1 MKKFYFLFLFALIA
15 SIGNLYAAEKTVTWN
30 FAGRKS
36 GSGATTSCE
45 LKVQS
50 GSATGT
56 WKISASENFTAQTG
70 SGSTSVTL
78 GSKKAP
84 CTDAKLELTNSP
96 IPEGA
101 QIKKVSITAKTN
113 NAKGATFG
121 LQIGGVSS
129 ETTLTF
135 DKTKTTQE
143 FTESKVGNVVL
154 VINTLNQSNVS
165 LYSISITYEE
175 VAETK
180 CAKPT
185 FNLENGKTYTDAQ
198 TLVITSTTADATIH
212 YTINRGE
219 EKTGQPAEFTENG
232 EYTVDAWATKDNL
245 TESDHAS
252 IKFTI
257 AKKCA
262 APTFTPAAGYLK
274 LGNAITFTSATADAE
289 ISYQY
294 SYNGGEYTSFVK
306 GTSFTPDKEGT
317 YKIIAKAT
325 KTGLEDGV
333 SGEQIYEVGN
343 LVFYESFDKNDGT
356 GGNDGKWSGSIA
368 SNDIQYDVT
377 GWTCQNASGA
387 NKCAKFGTSSKKGTA
402 TTPALTDLEG
412 DAILTFKAAPWNTEG
427 GKMSVTISDGTI
439 ETSEFELINNTFTE
453 YSVKISGGATS
464 KITFTSSEAR
474 FFLDE
479 VKVKQVA
486 VATPTITPNGGDV
499 KVGDKITFA
508 TKTDGATLSYS
519 TDGGQTWTPG
529 SEYTATTVG
538 ALNLWV
544 KATKGSDESAVAK
557 ATFNVVDPNA
567 IGSVNINITADKT
580 AKTGELFGTMTV
592 AVPMPINATVMDVV
606 IKKDGKEFSSDK
618 NLTAEFSKE
627 ITETGTYEIDV
638 TANNDKEIIGDK
650 KTAEFYSNKLT
661 DIADFLLYGPEC
673 NNLFG
678 SDVVYE
684 FTCPLSVTYAN
695 GSNLWVTDGTDGML
709 IFQRGGFSTAYTNGT
724 VFAKGIKGQY
734 TVYNN
739 TIELTEP
746 VLTETTEG
754 ATVDPK
760 QIEIAAISADNQNQ
774 FVIIKDAVL
783 NVKNETFAD
792 AAGNTVDM
800 YDKKFCTVPADGT
813 YDVVGIVSYYGY
825 SEAEA
830 ATQVYP
836 LAFLTAPTATLG
848 FTAAEINEM
857 PWLAANDIV
866 LTEDGSFEDMNAS
879 CVKLTCEE
887 GAQIEYTLDSGEP
900 SPSTATVESGTE
912 IGFTDGESYMLTVC
926 AVKGGYKSASREYL
940 FSIGKTSSVSSMS
953 AEGVKV
959 FAAEGGVEVVA
970 DEAADVAVY
979 TVAGQLVRQARV
991 AEGSTLVNVAPGF
1004 YVVRANGTATKV
1016 IVR

>member
-15 SIGNLYAAEKTVTWN
+15 SISNLYAAEKTVTWN

-36 GSGATTSCE
+36 GTGATTSCE

-50 GSATGT
+50 GSASGT
-56 WKISASENFTAQTG
+56 WKITASKKFSAQTG

-78 GSKKAP
+78 GSKNDP

-101 QIKKVSITAKTN
+101 QIKKVSITANTN
-113 NAKGATFG
+113 KAKGATFG

-135 DKTKTTQE
+135 DEIKTTQE

-180 CAKPT
+180 CATPT

-198 TLVITSTTADATIH
+198 TLEITSTTADATIH
-212 YTINRGE
+212 YTINGGE
-219 EKTGQPAEFTENG
+219 EKTGQSAEFTENG

-245 TESDHAS
+245 TDSDHAS

-262 APTFTPAAGYLK
+262 APTFTPAAGFLK

-325 KTGLEDGV
+325 KTGLEDGI

-377 GWTCQNASGA
+377 GWTCEYEKGA
-387 NKCAKFGTSSKKGTA
+387 NKCARFGANKTKGKA
-402 TTPALTDLEG
+402 TTPALAGLEG
-412 DAILTFKAAPWNTEG
+412 DAILTFKAAPWGDEG
-427 GKMSVTISDGTI
+427 GKMTVSISNGTI
-439 ETSEFELINNTFTE
+439 ENSKFDLSNQTFTE
-453 YSVKISGGATS
+453 YSVKIRGGATS
-464 KITFTSSEAR
+464 KITFTSENNR

-479 VKVKQVA
+479 VKVVA
-486 VATPTITPNGGDV
+486 IVKEPKEPTV
-499 KVGDKITFA
+499 
-508 TKTDGATLSYS
+508 
-519 TDGGQTWTPG
+519 
-529 SEYTATTVG
+529 
-538 ALNLWV
+538 
-544 KATKGSDESAVAK
+544 
-557 ATFNVVDPNA
+557 
-567 IGSVNINITADKT
+567 
-580 AKTGELFGTMTV
+580 
-592 AVPMPINATVMDVV
+592 
-606 IKKDGKEFSSDK
+606 
-618 NLTAEFSKE
+618 
-627 ITETGTYEIDV
+627 
-638 TANNDKEIIGDK
+638 
-650 KTAEFYSNKLT
+650 
-661 DIADFLLYGPEC
+661 
-673 NNLFG
+673 
-678 SDVVYE
+678 
-684 FTCPLSVTYAN
+684 
-695 GSNLWVTDGTDGML
+695 
-709 IFQRGGFSTAYTNGT
+709 
-724 VFAKGIKGQY
+724 
-734 TVYNN
+734 
-739 TIELTEP
+739 
-746 VLTETTEG
+746 
-754 ATVDPK
+754 
-760 QIEIAAISADNQNQ
+760 
-774 FVIIKDAVL
+774 
-783 NVKNETFAD
+783 
-792 AAGNTVDM
+792 
-800 YDKKFCTVPADGT
+800 
-813 YDVVGIVSYYGY
+813 
-825 SEAEA
+825 
-830 ATQVYP
+830 
-836 LAFLTAPTATLG
+836 TLG

-857 PWLAANDIV
+857 PWLVANDKV
-866 LTEDGSFEDMNAS
+866 LTEEATEVKDAS

-887 GAQIEYTLDSGEP
+887 GAQIEYTLVSAETG
-900 SPSTATVESGTE
+900 SSTATVESGAE
-912 IGFTDGESYMLTVC
+912 IVGLIKGEVYELTVC
-926 AVKGGYKSASREYL
+926 AVKGGYKSASRQYT
-940 FSIGKTSSVSSMS
+940 FTITGSTSSVSSMS
-953 AEGVKV
+953 SEGVKV

-970 DEAADVAVY
+970 AEATDVAVY

>member
-15 SIGNLYAAEKTVTWN
+15 SIGNLYAAEVTDVITASN
-30 FAGRKS
+30 
-36 GSGATTSCE
+36 
-45 LKVQS
+45 LK
-50 GSATGT
+50 ATGT
-56 WKISASENFTAQTG
+56 TYVLFSNVKVTSEALYSGQSAQTDNNSGIIQLTHKKKNNRNVGIVSTVSGGLIKSVLIEVDNSNTNTYSVYAKKTAYSAIENLYDTSSSSKGDLILESKSTG
-70 SGSTSVTL
+70 SLDVAGEYYYI
-78 GSKKAP
+78 GIRSKSNAVK
-84 CTDAKLELTNSP
+84 
-96 IPEGA
+96 
-101 QIKKVSITAKTN
+101 IKKIT
-113 NAKGATFG
+113 
-121 LQIGGVSS
+121 
-129 ETTLTF
+129 
-135 DKTKTTQE
+135 
-143 FTESKVGNVVL
+143 
-154 VINTLNQSNVS
+154 
-165 LYSISITYEE
+165 ITY
-175 VAETK
+175 V
-180 CAKPT
+180 
-185 FNLENGKTYTDAQ
+185 N
-198 TLVITSTTADATIH
+198 
-212 YTINRGE
+212 
-219 EKTGQPAEFTENG
+219 
-232 EYTVDAWATKDNL
+232 
-245 TESDHAS
+245 
-252 IKFTI
+252 
-257 AKKCA
+257 
-262 APTFTPAAGYLK
+262 
-274 LGNAITFTSATADAE
+274 
-289 ISYQY
+289 
-294 SYNGGEYTSFVK
+294 
-306 GTSFTPDKEGT
+306 
-317 YKIIAKAT
+317 
-325 KTGLEDGV
+325 
-333 SGEQIYEVGN
+333 
-343 LVFYESFDKNDGT
+343 
-356 GGNDGKWSGSIA
+356 
-368 SNDIQYDVT
+368 
-377 GWTCQNASGA
+377 
-387 NKCAKFGTSSKKGTA
+387 SS
-402 TTPALTDLEG
+402 
-412 DAILTFKAAPWNTEG
+412 
-427 GKMSVTISDGTI
+427 
-439 ETSEFELINNTFTE
+439 
-453 YSVKISGGATS
+453 
-464 KITFTSSEAR
+464 
-474 FFLDE
+474 
-479 VKVKQVA
+479 

-673 NNLFG
+673 NDLFG

-734 TVYNN
+734 TVYRN
-739 TIELTEP
+739 TIELLNPT
-746 VLTETTEG
+746 LTETTEG
-754 ATVDPK
+754 ATIDPK
-760 QIEIAAISADNQNQ
+760 QIEIAGISADNQNQ

-866 LTEDGSFEDMNAS
+866 LTEEATEVKDAS

-887 GAQIEYTLDSGEP
+887 GAQIEYTLVSAETG
-900 SPSTATVESGTE
+900 SSTATVESGAE
-912 IGFTDGESYMLTVC
+912 IVGLIKGEVYELTVC
-926 AVKGGYKSASREYL
+926 AVKGGYKSASRQYT
-940 FSIGKTSSVSSMS
+940 FTITGSTSSVSSMS

-970 DEAADVAVY
+970 EEAAEVAVY

>member
-15 SIGNLYAAEKTVTWN
+15 SIGNLYATEKTVT
-30 FAGRKS
+30 FDFSTDPGAVS
-36 GSGATTSCE
+36 GIKNGEITVSFGTP
-45 LKVQS
+45 
-50 GSATGT
+50 GSAPIWNKSNGGEIRAYAKNTITVSSAKKIKAIKFTFNEGDGSNKITSTPTG
-56 WKISASENFTAQTG
+56 F
-70 SGSTSVTL
+70 
-78 GSKKAP
+78 
-84 CTDAKLELTNSP
+84 TNSTWTG
-96 IPEGA
+96 ESESVVF
-101 QIKKVSITAKTN
+101 K
-113 NAKGATFG
+113 
-121 LQIGGVSS
+121 IGGTKGHRKVKTIEVTYDAPV
-129 ETTLTF
+129 ET
-135 DKTKTTQE
+135 Q
-143 FTESKVGNVVL
+143 
-154 VINTLNQSNVS
+154 
-165 LYSISITYEE
+165 
-175 VAETK
+175 

-185 FNLENGKTYTDAQ
+185 FNLETGKTYTDAQ
-198 TLVITSTTADATIH
+198 TLEITSTTADATIH
-212 YTINRGE
+212 YTINGGE

-245 TESDHAS
+245 TESDHNS
-252 IKFTI
+252 ITFTI

-262 APTFTPAAGYLK
+262 APTFTPAAGFLK

-289 ISYQY
+289 VYYQY

-325 KTGLEDGV
+325 KTGFEDGV

-356 GGNDGKWSGSIA
+356 GGNDGEWSGSIA
-368 SNDIQYDVT
+368 ASDIQYDVA
-377 GWTCQNASGA
+377 GWTCENAKGA
-387 NKCAKFGTSSKKGTA
+387 NMCAKFGTGSAKGKA
-402 TTPALTDLEG
+402 TTPALTGLAG
-412 DAILTFKAAPWNTEG
+412 DAVLTFKAGAWNTDKNTTLNISITNG
-427 GKMSVTISDGTI
+427 TLDKASVNLKKG
-439 ETSEFELINNTFTE
+439 EFTE
-453 YSVKISGGATS
+453 YTINITGADATS
-464 KITFTSSEAR
+464 KITFEAAADKNNR

-486 VATPTITPNGGDV
+486 VSTPTITPNGGDV
-499 KVGDKITFA
+499 NVGDKITFA

-519 TDGGQTWTPG
+519 TDEGQTWTQG
-529 SEYTATTVG
+529 SEYTAAKAG

-606 IKKDGKEFSSDK
+606 IKKGGKEFSSDK

-627 ITETGTYEIDV
+627 ITETGTYEIEV
-638 TANNDKEIIGDK
+638 IAMNDNEGITEDK

-709 IFQRGGFSTAYTNGT
+709 IYEKRGLSTTYTNGT

-739 TIELTEP
+739 TIELLNPT
-746 VLTETTEG
+746 LTETTEG
-754 ATVDPK
+754 ATIDPK
-760 QIEIAAISADNQNQ
+760 QIEIAAIKADNQNQ
-774 FVIIKDAVL
+774 YVIIKDAVL
-783 NVKNETFAD
+783 NVKNKTFAD

-800 YDKKFCTVPADGT
+800 FDKKFCTVPADGT
-813 YDVVGIVSYYGY
+813 YDVVGIVSYFGY

-848 FTAAEINEM
+848 FTAAEVNEM
-857 PWLAANDIV
+857 PWLAANDKV

-926 AVKGGYKSASREYL
+926 AVKGGYKSASREYV

-959 FAAEGGVEVVA
+959 VAAEGGVKVVA
-970 DEAADVAVY
+970 DEAAEVAVY
-979 TVAGQLVRQARV
+979 TAAGQLVRQARV

>member
-15 SIGNLYAAEKTVTWN
+15 SIGNLCAAEKTVTWN

-36 GSGATTSCE
+36 GTGATTSCE

-50 GSATGT
+50 GSASGT

-78 GSKKAP
+78 GSKNDP

-101 QIKKVSITAKTN
+101 QIKKVSITANTN
-113 NAKGATFG
+113 KAKGATFG

-219 EKTGQPAEFTENG
+219 EKTGQSAEFTENG

-262 APTFTPAAGYLK
+262 APTFTPAAGFLK

-325 KTGLEDGV
+325 KTGLEDGI
-333 SGEQIYEVGN
+333 SGEQTYEVGN
-343 LVFYESFDKNDGT
+343 FVFNELFYESFDKNDGT

-377 GWTCQNASGA
+377 GWTCEYEKGA
-387 NKCAKFGTSSKKGTA
+387 NKCARFGANKTKGKA
-402 TTPALTDLEG
+402 TTPALAGLEG
-412 DAILTFKAAPWNTEG
+412 DAILTFKAAPWGDEG
-427 GKMSVTISDGTI
+427 GKMTVSISNGTI
-439 ETSEFELINNTFTE
+439 ENSKFDLSNQTFTE
-453 YSVKISGGATS
+453 YSVKIRGGATS
-464 KITFTSSEAR
+464 KITFTSENNR

-479 VKVKQVA
+479 VKVVA
-486 VATPTITPNGGDV
+486 IVKEPKEPTV
-499 KVGDKITFA
+499 
-508 TKTDGATLSYS
+508 
-519 TDGGQTWTPG
+519 
-529 SEYTATTVG
+529 
-538 ALNLWV
+538 
-544 KATKGSDESAVAK
+544 
-557 ATFNVVDPNA
+557 
-567 IGSVNINITADKT
+567 
-580 AKTGELFGTMTV
+580 
-592 AVPMPINATVMDVV
+592 
-606 IKKDGKEFSSDK
+606 
-618 NLTAEFSKE
+618 
-627 ITETGTYEIDV
+627 
-638 TANNDKEIIGDK
+638 
-650 KTAEFYSNKLT
+650 
-661 DIADFLLYGPEC
+661 
-673 NNLFG
+673 
-678 SDVVYE
+678 
-684 FTCPLSVTYAN
+684 
-695 GSNLWVTDGTDGML
+695 
-709 IFQRGGFSTAYTNGT
+709 
-724 VFAKGIKGQY
+724 
-734 TVYNN
+734 
-739 TIELTEP
+739 
-746 VLTETTEG
+746 
-754 ATVDPK
+754 
-760 QIEIAAISADNQNQ
+760 
-774 FVIIKDAVL
+774 
-783 NVKNETFAD
+783 
-792 AAGNTVDM
+792 
-800 YDKKFCTVPADGT
+800 
-813 YDVVGIVSYYGY
+813 
-825 SEAEA
+825 
-830 ATQVYP
+830 
-836 LAFLTAPTATLG
+836 TLG

-857 PWLAANDIV
+857 PWLAANDKV
-866 LTEDGSFEDMNAS
+866 LTEEATEVKDAS

-887 GAQIEYTLDSGEP
+887 GAQIEYTLVSAETG
-900 SPSTATVESGTE
+900 SSTATVESGAE
-912 IGFTDGESYMLTVC
+912 IVGLIKGEVYELTVC
-926 AVKGGYKSASREYL
+926 AVKGGYKSASRQYT
-940 FSIGKTSSVSSMS
+940 FTITGSTSSVSSMS

-970 DEAADVAVY
+970 EEAAEVAVY
-979 TVAGQLVRQARV
+979 TAAGQLVRQARV